1 MDLKD
6 NSYRCPWCG
15 NIVEK
20 VSPSRYGRNEKECP
34 YCHHT
39 YICKLRI
46 FPVAVTFLA
55 PFTALVFSDAAYSC
69 LAVWIALIYLFC
81 FDYIRAPMVRHRD
94 RVMPTKG
101 YTVKI
106 KLYSDY
112 WKIKLKYRK
121 IMLENDMITPIIF
134 IDKSGNAVSLPCC
147 ARIEDGKW
155 RKGLFECD
163 LKLLEFGEKPEIT
176 SDRIYLY
183 NMGKVI
189 GVGEVM
195 EELKASY

>member
-1 MDLKD
+1 MNLKD

-20 VSPSRYGRNEKECP
+20 ATRSRYGSNEKECP
-34 YCHHT
+34 YCHNN

-46 FPVAVTFLA
+46 FPFVVMFLA
-55 PFTALVFSDAAYSC
+55 IFITFWSEVYFYLVFCIAY
-69 LAVWIALIYLFC
+69 IYHC
-81 FDYIRAPMVRHRD
+81 FDLTRSPMIRYRD
-94 RVMPTKG
+94 RAMPTKG

-106 KLYSDY
+106 ELYSNY
-112 WKIKLKYRK
+112 WEIKLKYWK
-121 IMLENDMITPIIF
+121 IMLSDDMIIPIIF
-134 IDKSGNAVSLPCC
+134 IDKSGKAVSFPCC
-147 ARIEDGKW
+147 VRIEDGKW

-163 LKLLEFGEKPEIT
+163 LKLLEFGEQPQNT

-189 GVGEVM
+189 GIGEVV
-195 EELKASY
+195 EELKTSY

>member
-20 VSPSRYGRNEKECP
+20 AIRQRYNSHAKVCP
-34 YCHHT
+34 YCHHD
-39 YICKLRI
+39 YICKIRV
-46 FPVAVTFLA
+46 FPIIVMFLA
-55 PFTALVFSDAAYSC
+55 PFAGLFFGGDTVYLVAF
-69 LAVWIALIYLFC
+69 LAGYIYLC
-81 FDYIRAPMVRHRD
+81 FDLTRAPMVRCKEK
-94 RVMPTKG
+94 VMPTKG

-106 KLYSDY
+106 ELYSDY
-112 WKIKLKYRK
+112 WKIKLRYWK
-121 IMLENDMITPIIF
+121 IMLEDDMIIPIVF
-134 IDKSGNAVSLPCC
+134 IDKSGKAVSLLCC
-147 ARIEDGKW
+147 VRIEDGKW

-163 LKLLEFGEKPEIT
+163 LKLLEFGDSPEAT

-189 GVGEVM
+189 GVGEVV
-195 EELKASY
+195 EELKTSY

>member
-20 VSPSRYGRNEKECP
+20 HTRIGYGNPAKECP
-34 YCHHT
+34 FCHHN
-39 YICKLRI
+39 YICKLRA
-46 FPVAVTFLA
+46 FPVIVMFLS
-55 PFTALVFSDAAYSC
+55 PFAFLVFGKAEY
-69 LAVWIALIYLFC
+69 LGLVLWYIYMC
-81 FDYIRAPMVRHRD
+81 FDLSRSPMIRYRD
-94 RVMPTKG
+94 RSMPTKG

-106 KLYSDY
+106 ELYSDY
-112 WKIKLKYRK
+112 WEIKLKYWK
-121 IMLENDMITPIIF
+121 IMLSDDIIIPIVF
-134 IDKSGNAVSLPCC
+134 IDKSGKAVSLPCC
-147 ARIEDGKW
+147 VRIEDGKW

-163 LKLLEFGEKPEIT
+163 LKLLEFGEKPENT

-189 GVGEVM
+189 GVGEVV

>member
-1 MDLKD
+1 MKRKD

-20 VSPSRYGRNEKECP
+20 ATRLRYGRNNEKECP
-34 YCHHT
+34 YCHHN

-46 FPVAVTFLA
+46 FPVLVMFLA
-55 PFTALVFSDAAYSC
+55 PFVFLSTDYYILS
-69 LAVWIALIYLFC
+69 VWIACIYLC
-81 FDYIRAPMVRHRD
+81 FDLSRSPMIRYRD
-94 RVMPTKG
+94 RSMPTKG

-106 KLYSDY
+106 ELYSNY
-112 WKIKLKYRK
+112 WKIKLKYWK
-121 IMLENDMITPIIF
+121 IMLENDMIIPIVF
-134 IDKSGNAVSLPCC
+134 IDDYGKALSLPCC
-147 ARIEDGKW
+147 VRIDDGRW

-163 LKLLEFGEKPEIT
+163 LKLLEFGEKPQNT

-189 GVGEVM
+189 GVGNVV
-195 EELKASY
+195 EEIKKSY

>member
-1 MDLKD
+1 MDIKD

-20 VSPSRYGRNEKECP
+20 AKRFDFHSERVCP
-34 YCHHT
+34 NCNRHYE
-39 YICKLRI
+39 CKLRI
-46 FPVAVTFLA
+46 SFMMITIVLLLILLIIF
-55 PFTALVFSDAAYSC
+55 FSRKYR
-69 LAVWIALIYLFC
+69 IALIALFLE
-81 FDYIRAPMVRHRD
+81 FLIEKLFHKYDLVWDPMIRCREK
-94 RVMPTKG
+94 VMPTKG
-101 YTVKI
+101 YKVKI
-106 KLYSDY
+106 DLYPAY
-112 WKIKLKYRK
+112 WKSILSKDTV
-121 IMLENDMITPIIF
+121 IPIVF
-134 IDKSGNAVSLPCC
+134 IDNSGKALSLPCC
-147 ARIEDGKW
+147 VRIEDGKW

-189 GVGEVM
+189 GVGEVV